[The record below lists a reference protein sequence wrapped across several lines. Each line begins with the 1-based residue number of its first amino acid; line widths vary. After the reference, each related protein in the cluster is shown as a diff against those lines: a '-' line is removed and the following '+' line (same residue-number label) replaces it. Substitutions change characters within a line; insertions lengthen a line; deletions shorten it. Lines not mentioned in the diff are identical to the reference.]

1 MSKSFDEICNTV
13 LGEDIN
19 VALWENVP
27 ANVQQVVQQLFKDH
41 GSNPELIKNLEIEL
55 NKAKSAPKPAT
66 TPTNQT
72 AQQTT
77 PQQSGQNAANKA
89 TTPTQPNQPQQGTQ
103 PTK

>member
-13 LGEDIN
+13 LGEDVN

-41 GSNPELIKNLEIEL
+41 GSNPDLIKNLEIEL
-55 NKAKSAPKPAT
+55 NKAKTAPKPAT
-66 TPTNQT
+66 TPANQT

-77 PQQSGQNAANKA
+77 PQQSGQNTANKT
-89 TTPTQPNQPQQGTQ
+89 TTPTQPQQGTQ

>member
-1 MSKSFDEICNTV
+1 MSKSFDEICNSI
-13 LGEDIN
+13 LGEDVN

-41 GSNPELIKNLEIEL
+41 GSNPDLIKNLEIEL
-55 NKAKSAPKPAT
+55 NKAKTAPKPAT
-66 TPTNQT
+66 TPTTQPN
-72 AQQTT
+72 QTT

>member
-1 MSKSFDEICNTV
+1 MSKSFDEICNSI
-13 LGEDIN
+13 LGEDVN

-55 NKAKSAPKPAT
+55 NKAKTAQKTTTPAT
-66 TPTNQT
+66 TQPN
-72 AQQTT
+72 QTT
-77 PQQSGQNAANKA
+77 PQQSGQSAANKA

>member
-13 LGEDIN
+13 LGEDVN

-41 GSNPELIKNLEIEL
+41 GSNPDLIKNLEIEL
-55 NKAKSAPKPAT
+55 NKAKTAPKPAT
-66 TPTNQT
+66 TPTTPANQT

-77 PQQSGQNAANKA
+77 PQQSGQNAANKT
-89 TTPTQPNQPQQGTQ
+89 TTPTQPQQGTQ

>member
-27 ANVQQVVQQLFKDH
+27 ANIQTVVQDLFKTH
-41 GSNPELIKNLEIEL
+41 GQDPNFIKNLEIEL
-55 NKAKSAPKPAT
+55 NKAKSAQKPT
-66 TPTNQT
+66 TTQPNQT

-77 PQQSGQNAANKA
+77 PQQSGQNTANKA

>member
-1 MSKSFDEICNTV
+1 MSKSFDEICNSI
-13 LGEDIN
+13 LGEDVN

-41 GSNPELIKNLEIEL
+41 GSNPDLIKNLEIEL
-55 NKAKSAPKPAT
+55 NKAKTAPKPAT
-66 TPTNQT
+66 TPATPAN
-72 AQQTT
+72 QTT

-89 TTPTQPNQPQQGTQ
+89 TTPNQPNQPQQGTQ

>member
-1 MSKSFDEICNTV
+1 MSKSFDEICNTI
-13 LGEDIN
+13 LGEDVN

-55 NKAKSAPKPAT
+55 NKAKTAQKTTTPAT
-66 TPTNQT
+66 TQPN
-72 AQQTT
+72 QTT
-77 PQQSGQNAANKA
+77 PQQSGQNTANKT
-89 TTPTQPNQPQQGTQ
+89 TTPTQPQQGTQ

>member
-1 MSKSFDEICNTV
+1 MSKSFDEICNSV

-66 TPTNQT
+66 TPANQT

-77 PQQSGQNAANKA
+77 PQQSGQNTANKA

>member
-1 MSKSFDEICNTV
+1 MSKSFDEICNSV

-27 ANVQQVVQQLFKDH
+27 ANVQTVVQDLFKTH
-41 GSNPELIKNLEIEL
+41 GQDPDFIKNLEIEL
-55 NKAKSAPKPAT
+55 NKAKSAPKPT
-66 TPTNQT
+66 TTQPNQT

>member
-1 MSKSFDEICNTV
+1 MCKSFDEICNSI
-13 LGEDIN
+13 LGEDVN

-41 GSNPELIKNLEIEL
+41 GSNPDLLKHLETEIS
-55 NKAKSAPKPAT
+55 KAKSAPKPAT
-66 TPTNQT
+66 TPANQT

-77 PQQSGQNAANKA
+77 PQQSGQNTANKA
-89 TTPTQPNQPQQGTQ
+89 TNPTQPTQPQQGTQ

>member
-27 ANVQQVVQQLFKDH
+27 ANIQTVVQDLFKTH
-41 GSNPELIKNLEIEL
+41 GQDPNFIKNLEIEL
-55 NKAKSAPKPAT
+55 NKAKTAQKTTTPAT
-66 TPTNQT
+66 TQPN
-72 AQQTT
+72 QTT

-89 TTPTQPNQPQQGTQ
+89 TTTTQPNQPQQGTQ

>member
-1 MSKSFDEICNTV
+1 MIKSFDEICNSI
-13 LGEDIN
+13 LGEDVN

-41 GSNPELIKNLEIEL
+41 GSNPDLIKNLEIEL
-55 NKAKSAPKPAT
+55 NKAKTAPKPTT
-66 TPTNQT
+66 TPAT
-72 AQQTT
+72 AQPNQTT

-89 TTPTQPNQPQQGTQ
+89 TTPTQPTQPQQGTQ